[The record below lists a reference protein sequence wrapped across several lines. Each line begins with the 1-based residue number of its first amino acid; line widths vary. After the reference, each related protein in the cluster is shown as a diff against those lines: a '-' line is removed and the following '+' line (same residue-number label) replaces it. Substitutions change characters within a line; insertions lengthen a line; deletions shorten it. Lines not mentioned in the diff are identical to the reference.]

1 MRFDVVDL
9 RLFVAVAACGN
20 LTRAA
25 EGFPIALAA
34 ASARI
39 KALEE
44 SLGVL
49 LLDRNSRGV
58 TLNAAGELFLSH
70 ALAILKET
78 SLLRDDLAQLGQH
91 ARGTI
96 RLLANTN
103 AINEFLPSLLAG
115 FLSMNPQI
123 DVQMHEQTSQDI
135 VQGVDSGA
143 ADLGIIA
150 GRVSTRGL
158 EVYRFREDRLVAVVH
173 ENHRLATDKP
183 VRFYQ
188 LLDYDFI
195 GLGDRASVQIWLT
208 KQALVLGQAMRMRIQ
223 VGSFD
228 AICRMVESG
237 VGLSVIPESS
247 ARRLQKNARI
257 CIVHIDEDWAERDLK
272 IVVRQLATL
281 QPFARRLFDH
291 LLPLPSA
298 VAGNAGETTAG

>member
-20 LTRAA
+20 LTKAA

-34 ASARI
+34 ASARV

-58 TLNAAGELFLSH
+58 TLTAAGEIFLGH

-78 SLLRDDLAQLGQH
+78 SHLRDELAQLGQRS
-91 ARGTI
+91 RGII

-103 AINEFLPSLLAG
+103 AINEFLPNLLAG

-123 DVQMHEQTSQDI
+123 DVQMHEHTSQDI
-135 VQGVDSGA
+135 VHGVDSGE

-150 GRVSTRGL
+150 GRVSTRSL
-158 EVYRFREDRLVAVVH
+158 EVHRFRDDRLVAVLP
-173 ENHRLATDKP
+173 ENHRLATGNA

-195 GLGDRASVQIWLT
+195 GLGDRASVQVWLV

-237 VGLSVIPESS
+237 VGLSVIPETS

-257 CIVHIDEDWAERDLK
+257 CIVPIDEEWAERDLK
-272 IVVRQLATL
+272 IVIRQLATL
-281 QPFARRLFDH
+281 KPHARKLFDH
-291 LLPLPSA
+291 LLSGRGPPEA
-298 VAGNAGETTAG
+298 APDI